1 MPLSKN
7 EYADAV
13 DICACFNLRSAAR
26 SVTRLFDDVLEPSGL
41 RSTQFVTLVSIHV
54 DGPVELPSL
63 ARNLHVDRSTLTRNL
78 APLERDGFVARK
90 TTPSGAVEVKLTAKG
105 RRKVERAAPYWAEA
119 QGRFEKRMGKRRWKS
134 LVGELG
140 DALRAAEDA

>member
-1 MPLSKN
+1 MPLSKD

-26 SVTRLFDDVLEPSGL
+26 SVTRLYDEVLEPSGL
-41 RSTQFVTLVSIHV
+41 RSTQFVALVTIHV
-54 DGPVELPSL
+54 EQPIELPTL
-63 ARNLHVDRSTLTRNL
+63 ARKLHVDRSTLTRNL
-78 APLERDGFVARK
+78 APLERDGFVKR
-90 TTPSGAVEVKLTAKG
+90 TTSASGTVSVRLSAKG
-105 RRKVERAAPYWAEA
+105 RRKMEQASPFWAQA
-119 QGRFEKRMGKRRWKS
+119 QGRFEKQMGKRRWKS